1 MVGLSTPG
9 WDSMALQ
16 RWWDRR
22 QAKEF
27 FGNDGSVGGSDGS
40 VGGKLK
46 RSNAVDFDDVADVKR
61 SHHDAHQRKGMK
73 AGKSSTTP
81 KATSKATSKATP
93 KATPKATSK
102 AASKATS
109 PATTKARPLPKRDPN
124 AGDFY
129 QTRDVESETEAS
141 KAATPKATT
150 PKPPPATPK
159 AATPK
164 PRRGRPRLSTS
175 KMPRPRPK
183 PTSKANN
190 APSKATSKATS
201 TQTTWMITP
210 KETVATSWQCLSS
223 KETQT
228 EGIVINKDHGLRD
241 RFGCVAEKGP
251 QSTQTEGIVINKKE
265 PQIDLSMRHGCV
277 RETRARSSGGDS
289 DGADSSRYCNDV
301 DTETEEGLADRI

>member
-1 MVGLSTPG
+1 MVGPSTHG

-27 FGNDGSVGGSDGS
+27 FGSDGSVGGSDGS
-40 VGGKLK
+40 VGGTCKLK

-109 PATTKARPLPKRDPN
+109 PATTKAPRPKRVQS
-124 AGDFY
+124 

-159 AATPK
+159 AATP
-164 PRRGRPRLSTS
+164 RATS
-175 KMPRPRPK
+175 KRRK
-183 PTSKANN
+183 NAETQTEGIVINN
-190 APSKATSKATS
+190 KIEFFDAPSKATSKATS

-228 EGIVINKDHGLRD
+228 EGIVINKGNGLRD

-289 DGADSSRYCNDV
+289 DGADSSRYCNSM